1 MVSPGEP
8 KTIRLLE
15 GGLVLRDGSIVDRP
29 DERFV
34 PRVRALQRRRCDRV
48 RSVRVRPQQNV
59 PGGEGRRYPRGLA
72 RPVEGADGR
81 GEAGTAARPGR
92 ARRRRG
98 RRGEPVR
105 VPPVRDPT
113 VASGGSPEGDG
124 WISTRR

>member
-59 PGGEGRRYPRGLA
+59 PEENVDAILEDLLDLSKAPMVEV
-72 RPVEGADGR
+72 RPVPPPAPEEPDVD
-81 GEAGTAARPGR
+81 EVAAERLFDSLLVEIQP
-92 ARRRRG
+92 
-98 RRGEPVR
+98 
-105 VPPVRDPT
+105 
-113 VASGGSPEGDG
+113 
-124 WISTRR
+124 